1 MDFHHKKTK
10 ATEPGSHV
18 LTEESTKFSR
28 KLPMISGGAFNH
40 ETEKHIEDLK
50 AGSNN
55 ILVFPYKRFWSN

>member
-10 ATEPGSHV
+10 ASEPGSIF

-28 KLPMISGGAFNH
+28 KLPAISNGAFNH

-50 AGSNN
+50 SGSNN
-55 ILVFPYKRFWSN
+55 ILVSLEKSR